1 MSTAAATTTPRFTTS
16 QLALIASAGVAIYVL
31 IDVALAFLRPDL
43 SLLHRAESDYGVGS
57 YSWLMDINFL
67 IRGFLSLALAWAL
80 LRFAPGAN
88 RLRTGVAFL
97 AAWAIGSGILAFFP
111 DDPPG
116 TPVTAAGQVHLV
128 VALIAFLCAAVAT
141 IALSVGSRHFDQL
154 RSLYPVL
161 LVVSIAAVLPLLLLG
176 HTNFRPHTLDGLY
189 ERLFLGLELLW
200 ILIVGLRLYRTS
212 HLSPGVTADS
222 P

>member
-1 MSTAAATTTPRFTTS
+1 MTTASSTTAPRLTTS
-16 QLALIASAGVAIYVL
+16 QLALFASSGVVIYVL
-31 IDVALAFLRPDL
+31 IDVALAVLRPDL
-43 SLLHRAESDYGVGS
+43 SLLHRAESDYGVGP

-67 IRGFLSLALAWAL
+67 LRGVLSLALAWSL
-80 LRFAPGAN
+80 LRVASGTS
-88 RLRTGVAFL
+88 RLRVGVVLL
-97 AAWAIGSGILAFFP
+97 AAWGVGSGVLAFFP

-116 TPVTAAGQVHLV
+116 TPITTSGQVHLV

-141 IALSVGSRHFDQL
+141 IVLSVGIRHFAQL
-154 RSLYPVL
+154 RSLYPLL
-161 LVVSIAAVLPLLLLG
+161 LVLSIAAVVALTLLG
-176 HTNFRPHTLDGLY
+176 HSHFRPHTLDGLY

-212 HLSPGVTADS
+212 QLSPGTTADR